1 MALLGGSSEASVTKR
16 LAGTIFIIRVF
27 SAALAYFSQILLA
40 RWMGGS
46 DYGVYV
52 YVWTWV
58 LLLGSMMDFGI
69 SASAQK
75 IIPEYRTR
83 GEHALL
89 RGFLSGS
96 RWMTFAVS
104 SVVSLLLAG
113 VVKGLSPWIDA
124 NAIVPLYI
132 GCLTL
137 PAFVVANTQDGIAR
151 SHDWMR
157 LGLMPQFIVR
167 QSLIIGFTAGA
178 FVLGFNLGATAAMS
192 ASAAAVWIAM
202 IGQMIV
208 LNRRLGGH
216 IEPGPKAYDFRGWLA
231 VSLPILMVEGFYLL
245 LSYTDVLVLQQFRSS
260 EEVGVYFAVV
270 KTLALVSFIHYAMAA
285 TTAHRFAEYHA
296 LGDKARLSAYVAHA
310 IQWTFWPSL
319 AATILLL
326 ALGKPLL
333 WLFGPQFVV
342 GYDIMFIAAIGLVV
356 RSAIGPVERLLNMLG
371 HQHICA
377 LAYALA
383 FVMNVVLCV
392 MLVPRFGG
400 HGAAAATSISLAFET
415 VLLFWI
421 VRRRLGLH
429 VLAFGKTL
437 GHWSQTAYDMRSN
450 TTSPAPQIGEITTST
465 PYAHKTFLFRPIRAI
480 DSTFIPC
487 VAIYSS
493 TCETELDASRNDRS
507 ALRRIGI
514 RRRPAGRD
522 DRRWRRLADDAAA
535 DPAVRRPPVDRCR
548 HRPALRRGDQDR
560 RQPGAWLGRS
570 IHWPAVIRLASGSI
584 PASIVTL
591 LVLWQLELNGEAA
604 RSLVNLVLCF
614 ALSSRRFR

>member
-1 MALLGGSSEASVTKR
+1 VAVMDTESATASPAGAIARLRSRLRGAFGGAGEASVTKR
-16 LAGTIFIIRVF
+16 LAGTIFIIRVV

-75 IIPEYRTR
+75 IIPEYRTS

-89 RGFLSGS
+89 RGFLTGS

-104 SVVSLLLAG
+104 SVVSVLLTG
-113 VVKGLSPWIDA
+113 VVKTLSPWIDA

-178 FVLGFNLGATAAMS
+178 FVLGFHLGATAAML

-202 IGQMIV
+202 IGQMIM
-208 LNRRLGGH
+208 LNRRLRSH
-216 IEPGPKAYDFRGWLA
+216 IEPGAKAYDFRGWLA
-231 VSLPILMVEGFYLL
+231 VSLPILLVESFYLL

-270 KTLALVSFIHYAMAA
+270 KTLALVSFIHYAMSA
-285 TTAHRFAEYHA
+285 TTAHRFAEYNA
-296 LGDKARLSAYVAHA
+296 LGDKDRLSAYVAHA

-319 AATILLL
+319 AATIVLL

-333 WLFGPQFVV
+333 WLFGPQFVI
-342 GYDIMFIAAIGLVV
+342 GYDIMFIAAVGLVV

-377 LAYALA
+377 LAYALS

-392 MLVPRFGG
+392 ALVPRYGG
-400 HGAAAATSISLAFET
+400 QGGAAAPPTSISLAFET

-421 VRRRLGLH
+421 VRQRLGLH
-429 VLAFGKTL
+429 VLAFGK
-437 GHWSQTAYDMRSN
+437 
-450 TTSPAPQIGEITTST
+450 
-465 PYAHKTFLFRPIRAI
+465 RA
-480 DSTFIPC
+480 T
-487 VAIYSS
+487 
-493 TCETELDASRNDRS
+493 
-507 ALRRIGI
+507 
-514 RRRPAGRD
+514 
-522 DRRWRRLADDAAA
+522 
-535 DPAVRRPPVDRCR
+535 
-548 HRPALRRGDQDR
+548 
-560 RQPGAWLGRS
+560 
-570 IHWPAVIRLASGSI
+570 
-584 PASIVTL
+584 
-591 LVLWQLELNGEAA
+591 
-604 RSLVNLVLCF
+604 
-614 ALSSRRFR
+614 

>member
-1 MALLGGSSEASVTKR
+1 MAVMDTESDSPSPSGLIARLRSLVRSLVGGTGEASVTRR
-16 LAGTIFIIRVF
+16 LAGTIFIIRLV

-89 RGFLSGS
+89 RGFLTGS

-113 VVKGLSPWIDA
+113 LVKTLSPWIEP
-124 NAIVPLYI
+124 NSIVPLYI
-132 GCLTL
+132 GCMIL

-167 QSLIIGFTAGA
+167 QTLLIGFTAGA
-178 FVLGFNLGATAAMS
+178 FALGFQLGAVVAML
-192 ASAAAVWIAM
+192 ASAAAVWLAM

-208 LNRRLGGH
+208 LNRRLAGH
-216 IEPGPKAYDFRGWLA
+216 IEPGAKAYDFRGWLA
-231 VSLPILMVEGFYLL
+231 VSLPILLVESFYLL
-245 LSYTDVLVLQQFRSS
+245 LSYTDVLVLQQFRPS
-260 EEVGVYFAVV
+260 EEVGIYFAVV

-296 LGDKARLSAYVAHA
+296 LGDKDRLSAYVAHA

-319 AATILLL
+319 AATIALL
-326 ALGKPLL
+326 AMGKPLL
-333 WLFGPQFVV
+333 WLFGPQFVI

-377 LAYALA
+377 LAYASA

-392 MLVPRFGG
+392 ALVPRFGG

-421 VRRRLGLH
+421 VRQRLGLH
-429 VLAFGKTL
+429 VLAFGK
-437 GHWSQTAYDMRSN
+437 S
-450 TTSPAPQIGEITTST
+450 
-465 PYAHKTFLFRPIRAI
+465 
-480 DSTFIPC
+480 
-487 VAIYSS
+487 
-493 TCETELDASRNDRS
+493 
-507 ALRRIGI
+507 
-514 RRRPAGRD
+514 
-522 DRRWRRLADDAAA
+522 
-535 DPAVRRPPVDRCR
+535 
-548 HRPALRRGDQDR
+548 
-560 RQPGAWLGRS
+560 GA
-570 IHWPAVIRLASGSI
+570 
-584 PASIVTL
+584 
-591 LVLWQLELNGEAA
+591 
-604 RSLVNLVLCF
+604 
-614 ALSSRRFR
+614 

>member
-1 MALLGGSSEASVTKR
+1 MRIGFHVAAIDTRPAPALPTGLFTRLKTKLTGGSNEASLTRK
-16 LAGTIFIIRVF
+16 LAGTIFIIRVL
-27 SAALAYFSQILLA
+27 SAGLAYLSQILLA

-83 GEHALL
+83 NEHALL

-104 SVVSLLLAG
+104 TIISLALAG
-113 VVKGLSPWIDA
+113 LVKLLSPWIETGA
-124 NAIVPLYI
+124 VVPLYI
-132 GCLTL
+132 GCATL
-137 PAFVVANTQDGIAR
+137 PPFVVANTQDGIAR

-167 QSLIIGFTAGA
+167 QGLIIGFTFGLFA
-178 FVLGFNLGATAAMS
+178 LGFNLGATVAMI
-192 ASAAAVWIAM
+192 ASAGAVWVAM

-208 LNRRLGGH
+208 LNRRLASH
-216 IEPGPKAYDFRGWLA
+216 VEAGPKAYDIRGWLA
-231 VSLPILMVEGFYLL
+231 ISLPILLVESFYLL

-270 KTLALVSFIHYAMAA
+270 KTLALVSFIHYAMSA
-285 TTAHRFAEYHA
+285 TTAHRFAEYNA
-296 LGDKARLSAYVAHA
+296 LGDKPRLSAYVAHA
-310 IQWTFWPSL
+310 ISWTFWPSL
-319 AATILLL
+319 AATLLLL

-342 GYDIMFIAAIGLVV
+342 GYDIMFVAAVGLVV

-392 MLVPRFGG
+392 ALVPRFGG
-400 HGAAAATSISLAFET
+400 HGAAAATSLSLTFET

-429 VLAFGKTL
+429 VLAFGKYL
-437 GHWSQTAYDMRSN
+437 RTA
-450 TTSPAPQIGEITTST
+450 
-465 PYAHKTFLFRPIRAI
+465 
-480 DSTFIPC
+480 
-487 VAIYSS
+487 
-493 TCETELDASRNDRS
+493 
-507 ALRRIGI
+507 
-514 RRRPAGRD
+514 
-522 DRRWRRLADDAAA
+522 
-535 DPAVRRPPVDRCR
+535 
-548 HRPALRRGDQDR
+548 
-560 RQPGAWLGRS
+560 
-570 IHWPAVIRLASGSI
+570 
-584 PASIVTL
+584 
-591 LVLWQLELNGEAA
+591 
-604 RSLVNLVLCF
+604 
-614 ALSSRRFR
+614 

>member
-1 MALLGGSSEASVTKR
+1 VAVTDAQSTVSPAGVLARLRALLGGSSEASLTKR
-16 LAGTIFIIRVF
+16 LAGTIFIIRVV
-27 SAALAYFSQILLA
+27 SAGLAYLSQILLA

-69 SASAQK
+69 AVSAQK
-75 IIPEYRTR
+75 LIPQYRAS

-96 RWMTFAVS
+96 RWMTLVVS
-104 SVVSLLLAG
+104 SVISALLAG
-113 VVKGLSPWIDA
+113 IVRISTPWIEPGT
-124 NAIVPLYI
+124 VLPLYI

-157 LGLMPQFIVR
+157 LGLMPQFVVR

-178 FVLGFNLGATAAMS
+178 LALGFNLGATAAML

-202 IGQMIV
+202 IGQMMV
-208 LNRRLGGH
+208 MNRRLRAT
-216 IEPGPKAYDFRGWLA
+216 IERGPKTYDFRGWLA

-245 LSYTDVLVLQQFRSS
+245 LSYTDVLLLQQFRSS

-296 LGDKARLSAYVAHA
+296 AGDRARLSAYVAHA
-310 IQWTFWPSL
+310 IQWTFWPSV
-319 AATILLL
+319 AATAALL
-326 ALGKPLL
+326 AFGKPLL
-333 WLFGPQFVV
+333 WLFGPQFIA

-371 HQHICA
+371 HQHVCA
-377 LAYALA
+377 LAYASA

-392 MLVPRFGG
+392 VLIPRFGG
-400 HGAAAATSISLAFET
+400 HGAAAATSTALVFET

-429 VLAFGKTL
+429 VLAFGK
-437 GHWSQTAYDMRSN
+437 
-450 TTSPAPQIGEITTST
+450 
-465 PYAHKTFLFRPIRAI
+465 
-480 DSTFIPC
+480 
-487 VAIYSS
+487 
-493 TCETELDASRNDRS
+493 
-507 ALRRIGI
+507 
-514 RRRPAGRD
+514 RD
-522 DRRWRRLADDAAA
+522 
-535 DPAVRRPPVDRCR
+535 
-548 HRPALRRGDQDR
+548 
-560 RQPGAWLGRS
+560 
-570 IHWPAVIRLASGSI
+570 
-584 PASIVTL
+584 
-591 LVLWQLELNGEAA
+591 
-604 RSLVNLVLCF
+604 
-614 ALSSRRFR
+614 